1 MSTKR
6 KTASGVKT
14 EAAYK
19 TTMKANDNLLQKG
32 SQDWIKDLH
41 RLAIRHSHLGINPDL
56 SLMTI
61 GEQWGVYLWLQSV
74 GVDHG

>member
-1 MSTKR
+1 MRTKR

-14 EAAYK
+14 EAAQVVQRE
-19 TTMKANDNLLQKG
+19 ANNNTLPTG

-61 GEQWGVYLWLQSV
+61 AEQWGVYLWLQSL